1 MSDALKTTGNGGIA
15 LIKQYE
21 GLRLTTYKDAVGIP
35 TIGYGHVENP
45 IPPGGTRTITAED
58 AEQILREDLQRF
70 EHDVNNMLTV
80 EVTQNQ
86 FDALVSFAFNLGPA
100 NLKSSTL
107 LRKVN
112 SGDFNGAAEEFPKWN
127 HAGGQVLAG
136 LTARR
141 NAEKT
146 CFYPDQSRGVT

>member
-112 SGDFNGAAEEFPKWN
+112 SGGFNGAAEEFPKWN

-141 NAEKT
+141 NAEKNL
-146 CFYPDQSRGVT
+146 FLS

>member
-100 NLKSSTL
+100 NLKSYTL

-112 SGDFNGAAEEFPKWN
+112 SGDFNGAAEEFLKWN

-146 CFYPDQSRGVT
+146 LFLS

>member
-1 MSDALKTTGNGGIA
+1 MSNALKTTGNGGIA

-45 IPPGGTRTITAED
+45 VPPGGTRTITAEA
-58 AEQILREDLQRF
+58 AEQFLRDDLQRF
-70 EHDVNNMLTV
+70 EHEVNNMLTV

-112 SGDFNGAAEEFPKWN
+112 SGDVNGAADEFLKWN

-146 CFYPDQSRGVT
+146 LFLS